1 MNESLFIEW
10 VNRYFNGLAVQVQK
24 ELTEGE
30 DAPKY
35 FHLEM
40 LDKSYSDDGTWESIT
55 GDHKNVAADVVTM
68 DSSID
73 VKRRDSLKVASGDIT
88 KVGMRLNLTEKQLKK
103 LSSLVAKYEV
113 AKAEQVRAGKDGEE
127 TPYMKEIIREI
138 FSDLKRVI
146 RGVYE
151 RNEKSFLQGL
161 SSGVILTDDEKDA
174 SIGIRVDM
182 KYPEKNQHEAALDWE
197 DPNTAIPITD
207 IDAILE
213 ENPNLKYI
221 MLQPKQLNQ
230 MRKAKETIDNV
241 SPESK
246 TDTPVSKTRLI
257 EFLKDEKDLTVI
269 EVKRKVTI
277 EKDGKRTET
286 NPWKEGM
293 VVLMDS
299 PKVGSLVWS
308 RVAEM
313 DYPVDGVNYQAVDD
327 YILVSKFRETNPLK
341 ESTMSQAMVIPII
354 TQINGIH
361 TLNTKKKVETKMIAP
376 KSPLE
381 GTVTQV
387 KENLKNV
394 DDKEELQ
401 SLLEQEIAGA
411 NRKGVIDFIN
421 TKLSE

>member
-73 VKRRDSLKVASGDIT
+73 VKRRDSLKVASGDIP

-113 AKAEQVRAGKDGEE
+113 AKAEQVRAGKGGEE
-127 TPYMKEIIREI
+127 TPYMKEIVREI
-138 FSDLKRVI
+138 FSDLKRAI

-182 KYPEKNQHEAALDWE
+182 KYPEKNQHEAAFNWE
-197 DPNTAIPITD
+197 DKATATPITD

-241 SPESK
+241 SPESETK
-246 TDTPVSKTRLI
+246 TPVSKTRLI

-293 VVLMDS
+293 VVFMDS
-299 PKVGSLVWS
+299 PKVGELVWS

-313 DYPVDGVNYQAVDD
+313 DYPVDGVNYQTVDD

-361 TLNTKKKVETKMIAP
+361 TLNTKKK
-376 KSPLE
+376 
-381 GTVTQV
+381 
-387 KENLKNV
+387 
-394 DDKEELQ
+394 
-401 SLLEQEIAGA
+401 
-411 NRKGVIDFIN
+411 
-421 TKLSE
+421 

>member
-10 VNRYFNGLAVQVQK
+10 VGKYFNGLAVQVQK

-40 LDKSYSDDGTWESIT
+40 LDKSYSDSGTWESIS
-55 GDHKNVAADVVTM
+55 GDYKNVAADVVTM

-73 VKRRDSLKVASGDIT
+73 VKRRDSLKVASGDIP

-113 AKAEQVRAGKDGEE
+113 AKAEQARAGKDGEE

-174 SIGIRVDM
+174 SIGVRVNM
-182 KYPEKNQHEAALDWE
+182 QYPKDNQHEALIDWE
-197 DPNTAIPITD
+197 DPKTATPITD
-207 IDAILE
+207 IDNLLE
-213 ENPNLKYI
+213 KHGDLKYI

-246 TDTPVSKTRLI
+246 VDTPVSKTRLI

-286 NPWKEGM
+286 DPWKEGA
-293 VVLMDS
+293 VVFMNS
-299 PKVGSLVWS
+299 TKVGNLVWS

-313 DYPVDGVNYQAVDD
+313 DYPVDGVNYQTVDD

-341 ESTMSQAMVIPII
+341 ESTMSQSMSVPII
-354 TQINGIH
+354 TQVNGIH
-361 TLNTKKKVETKMIAP
+361 TLDTKKK
-376 KSPLE
+376 
-381 GTVTQV
+381 
-387 KENLKNV
+387 
-394 DDKEELQ
+394 
-401 SLLEQEIAGA
+401 
-411 NRKGVIDFIN
+411 
-421 TKLSE
+421 